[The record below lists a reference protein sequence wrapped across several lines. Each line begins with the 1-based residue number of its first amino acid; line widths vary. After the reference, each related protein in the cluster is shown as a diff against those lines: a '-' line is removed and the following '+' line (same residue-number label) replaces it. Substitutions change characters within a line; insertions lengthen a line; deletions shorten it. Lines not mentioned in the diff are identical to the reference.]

1 MSDLSQQDIQTYFM
15 TGHAGFWKIEYKDQQ
30 DPKLYADEQM
40 DAVDVVDED
49 VLADKLRLTQILLN
63 ILGNCVKYNKI
74 GGTLR
79 LRLYQEKPKKDGY
92 ATYHF
97 ICSDTGIGMSDEF
110 QKHIF
115 ETFSRAE
122 TATVSGIQGSGL
134 GMAITKRI
142 VDMMQGSISLKSEVG
157 VGSEFDVCLSFPL
170 SKDKQSQTKV
180 PALKDLRVLIAD
192 DDMDTCTSIAKMLRQ
207 MGVRSEWTVSGKEA
221 IIRAKLAK
229 EIGDDFYAYI
239 IDWLM
244 PDMNGIE
251 TVRRIRSEIGDTQ
264 PIIILTA
271 YDWNEIEQEAKE
283 AGVTTILEKPLFAS
297 DLREVLLHPTMALP
311 ETHTP
316 HTLEDCKGK
325 KILLVEDNSLNQEIA
340 KTVLEE
346 VGFIVDTAD
355 DGIIA
360 VDKIKKAKDEQYDLI
375 LMDIQMPLVDGYTAT
390 KQIGS

>member
-1 MSDLSQQDIQTYFM
+1 MSDLSQQDIQTDFM

-30 DPKLYADEQM
+30 DPKLYAD
-40 DAVDVVDED
+40 
-49 VLADKLRLTQILLN
+49 
-63 ILGNCVKYNKI
+63 
-74 GGTLR
+74 
-79 LRLYQEKPKKDGY
+79 
-92 ATYHF
+92 
-97 ICSDTGIGMSDEF
+97 
-110 QKHIF
+110 
-115 ETFSRAE
+115 
-122 TATVSGIQGSGL
+122 
-134 GMAITKRI
+134 
-142 VDMMQGSISLKSEVG
+142 
-157 VGSEFDVCLSFPL
+157 
-170 SKDKQSQTKV
+170 
-180 PALKDLRVLIAD
+180 

-207 MGVRSEWTVSGKEA
+207 MGVCSEWTVSGKEA

-251 TVRRIRSEIGDTQ
+251 TVYRIRSEIGDTQ

-390 KQIGS
+390 KQIRNLDTKMAKIPIIAMTANAFEEDKEKALVAGMNGFLIKPVDPKKLIQTIHMIIQKEEESNC

>member
-170 SKDKQSQTKV
+170 SKDKQTQTKV

-239 IDWLM
+239 ID
-244 PDMNGIE
+244 
-251 TVRRIRSEIGDTQ
+251 
-264 PIIILTA
+264 
-271 YDWNEIEQEAKE
+271 
-283 AGVTTILEKPLFAS
+283 
-297 DLREVLLHPTMALP
+297 
-311 ETHTP
+311 
-316 HTLEDCKGK
+316 
-325 KILLVEDNSLNQEIA
+325 
-340 KTVLEE
+340 
-346 VGFIVDTAD
+346 
-355 DGIIA
+355 
-360 VDKIKKAKDEQYDLI
+360 
-375 LMDIQMPLVDGYTAT
+375 
-390 KQIGS
+390 